1 MTARKLW
8 QVCTTHFSILF
19 KQAVFALALFAAS
32 ISMLNIGQN
41 GILKAAIAQEAM
53 RDSATVI
60 MYHRFGES
68 RYPSTNVTLE
78 QFDAHLAHLKNGDYT
93 VLPLPQIIETLKN
106 GELLPDRTV
115 AITVDDAYRSV
126 LDHAWPRL
134 KEAGFPFTLFVATS
148 PIDRELNSY
157 MSWDDLRFLQEQ
169 GVTIGSQTHT
179 HPHMHRLSED
189 EVRKEL
195 ELSNQRFLEELGFR
209 PELFAY
215 PYGEYSSFVID
226 IVKETGFT
234 TAFGQNSGIMHA
246 QSDFFELPRFAF
258 NENYGTIDRL
268 KLAVDGLPLKVTD
281 ITPTDMV
288 IQENPPIYGFT
299 LSEEM
304 QPVSQLRCFA
314 SSYGKLE
321 VTILGTRAEIRAPG
335 PLPSPRSRINCTMPA
350 ADQRWR
356 WFGRQFLT
364 R

>member
-1 MTARKLW
+1 MTIRICWRNSLAILHKCCVLPKTSW
-8 QVCTTHFSILF
+8 LVICMAVAINASLHFREIRTSY
-19 KQAVFALALFAAS
+19 
-32 ISMLNIGQN
+32 
-41 GILKAAIAQEAM
+41 AQDVM
-53 RDSATVI
+53 RDSATI
-60 MYHRFGES
+60 LMYHRFGES

-78 QFDAHLAHLKNGDYT
+78 QFDAHLAYLKQGNYT
-93 VLPLPQIIETLKN
+93 VLPLPTIIETLRR

-115 AITVDDAYRSV
+115 AITIDDAYQSV

-134 KEAGFPFTLFVATS
+134 EQAGFPFTLFVATS
-148 PIDRELNSY
+148 PIDRELRSY
-157 MSWDDLRFLQEQ
+157 MSWDDLRFLQEK

-179 HPHMHRLSED
+179 HPHMHRLTPEQI
-189 EVRKEL
+189 KE
-195 ELSNQRFLEELGFR
+195 ELDTSNQRFLEELGLR

-215 PYGEYSSFVID
+215 PYGEYSSFVIEG
-226 IVKETGFT
+226 VKEAGFT

-258 NENYGTIDRL
+258 NENYSTIERL
-268 KLAVDGLPLKVTD
+268 RLAIDGLPLKVSD

-288 IQENPPIYGFT
+288 ITENPPIYGFT
-299 LSEEM
+299 LHEDM
-304 QPVSQLRCFA
+304 QPSSQLRCFA
-314 SSYGKLE
+314 SSYGKLD
-321 VTILGTRAEIRAPG
+321 VTLLGTRVEIRAPG